1 MKLLDPF
8 AGYKLAIGHPLFHM
22 ALFGASWTVKGT
34 TSTATDDTMH
44 SDFRTAF
51 EMLKWAHLIVVLL
64 LLPKICANKKD
75 VKKMEKMA

>member
-34 TSTATDDTMH
+34 TSPATDDTMH

-51 EMLKWAHLIVVLL
+51 
-64 LLPKICANKKD
+64 
-75 VKKMEKMA
+75 